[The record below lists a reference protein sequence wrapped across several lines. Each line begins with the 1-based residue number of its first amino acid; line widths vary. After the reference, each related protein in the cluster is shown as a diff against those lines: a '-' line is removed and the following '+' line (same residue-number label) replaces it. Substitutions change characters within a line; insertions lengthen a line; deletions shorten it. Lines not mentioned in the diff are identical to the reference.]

1 MDKHHSFFEFK
12 NFGTADHFG
21 CSTFVKNF
29 LIVLE
34 HQIIFRIEFFD
45 TMIAKFVAEIDS
57 EAGSAIIVVV
67 FFNTCSDP

>member
-1 MDKHHSFFEFK
+1 MDKHHSFFEFE

-21 CSTFVKNF
+21 CSTLVKNF

-45 TMIAKFVAEIDS
+45 TMIAKFVVELNS
-57 EAGSAIIVVV
+57 EAGLAVKVVV
-67 FFNTCSDP
+67 FYNTCPDP

>member
-1 MDKHHSFFEFK
+1 M
-12 NFGTADHFG
+12 
-21 CSTFVKNF
+21 VKNF
-29 LIVLE
+29 LIVFE